1 MKPKKVCILVRNY
14 VDRDPRVAKQ
24 MRWLTESGD
33 YQVTVVGYGESGL
46 NIEEIYQTVTFE
58 SRARSTL
65 DKLFSA
71 PKLLL
76 NNFAPALAGSIYW
89 SMPLIKDMYEAALAE
104 DYDIFHA
111 NDWDTLPIAAAAAGK
126 LKHSKVIYDSHEF
139 ATLEFEESP
148 RFNLFYKRFRST
160 LERENIYKASVV
172 IAVSGMISEELNK
185 TYGVRPEIIMNCPEW
200 EEILYREPDPGNI
213 KLCHHG
219 GYHTSRGIEELI
231 NCLNLLDKKYSLH
244 FRLLCDGR
252 TLDRLKR
259 IARKAAPGRIFFHP
273 PVKPAE
279 IVSVINQYDLGVYLL
294 KPVNFNNRA
303 ALPNKFYEYLMAG
316 LGVCIGPLPEMQ
328 RVVEKWGCGTV
339 CDGFDARSLAAAI
352 SSLSM
357 KEISIFKMRALEA
370 AKELNAGVEGNKF
383 KSIYRNL

>member
-14 VDRDPRVAKQ
+14 VDRDPRVARQ
-24 MRWLTESGD
+24 MRWLTESGE

-46 NIEEIYQTVTFE
+46 NIQEIYKTVTFE

-76 NNFAPALAGSIYW
+76 NNFTPALAGSIYW
-89 SMPLIKDMYEAALAE
+89 SMPLIKDMYDAALAE

-111 NDWDTLPIAAAAAGK
+111 NDWDTLPIAAAAADK
-126 LKHSKVIYDSHEF
+126 LKTSKVIYDSHEF

-160 LERENIYKASVV
+160 LEKENIHKASVV
-172 IAVSGMISEELNK
+172 IAVSGMISEELNR
-185 TYGVRPEIIMNCPEW
+185 TYGVRPEVIMNCPEW
-200 EEILYREPDPGNI
+200 EETRYHEPDPGDI

-219 GYHTSRGIEELI
+219 VYHTSRGIEELI
-231 NCLNLLDKKYSLH
+231 KCLKLLDNNYSLH
-244 FRLLCDGR
+244 FRLLCDTR
-252 TLDRLKR
+252 TMEKLKG
-259 IARKAAPGRIFFHP
+259 IAQKAAPGRVFFHP

-294 KPVNFNNRA
+294 KPVNFNSRA

-328 RVVEKWGCGTV
+328 RVVEKWGCGAV
-339 CDGFDARSLAAAI
+339 CGGFDAKSLATAI
-352 SSLSM
+352 SSLSL
-357 KEISIFKMRALEA
+357 KDISVYKMRALEA
-370 AKELNAGVEGNKF
+370 AKELNAVVEGNKF
-383 KSIYRNL
+383 KNIYRNL